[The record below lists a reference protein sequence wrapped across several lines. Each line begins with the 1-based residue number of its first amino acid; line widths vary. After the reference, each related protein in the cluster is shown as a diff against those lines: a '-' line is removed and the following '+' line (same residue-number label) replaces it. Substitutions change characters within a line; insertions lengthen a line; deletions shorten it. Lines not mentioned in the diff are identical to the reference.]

1 MFTQFSPK
9 QRRLLS
15 WWIPGSPDSGHD
27 AVICDGAVR
36 SGKTVC
42 MALSFFLWSLAGFSG
57 TSFALCGKTITS
69 LRRNLVTPLAPF
81 LKSVGFTVREKLSA
95 NWAEIGIS
103 GRENRYYFFG
113 GKDEGSAALIQGMT
127 LGGVLFD
134 EAALM
139 PRSFVEQAVAR
150 CSLPGS
156 RYWFNCNPENPMHW
170 FRREWLDKAAEKNAL
185 HLHFTMD
192 DNPALSPEIRRRYE
206 SLYSG
211 AFYERF
217 VLGKWVAA
225 EGLVYP
231 MFDPELH
238 IRELP
243 EGAVPEKW
251 VISCDYGTV
260 NPASF
265 GLWAYCRA
273 DVKQDES
280 RLLPSASVGDFSPRK
295 AWYRVREYYFDS
307 RREQCQRTDEEH
319 YEALENLAGERPI
332 DCVIA
337 DPSAASFFAVIRRH
351 GKFRAIKA
359 RNEVTDGIRRVAGL
373 LKNGRLYFSP
383 SCKDTLREFSLY
395 RWEENSGRDAPR
407 KENDHAMDDIRY
419 LVSTIE
425 EAAGD
430 EGFFAA
436 AVKR

>member
-1 MFTQFSPK
+1 MKKTAQFTEFSPK
-9 QRRLLS
+9 QRRLLT
-15 WWIPGSPDSGHD
+15 WWTPASPDCARD

-42 MALSFFLWSLAGFSG
+42 MALSFFLWSSIVFNG

-69 LRRNLVTPLAPF
+69 LRRNVLTPILPF
-81 LKSVGFTVREKLSA
+81 LKSIGFGVKEKISA
-95 NWAEIGIS
+95 NWAELSIDGHT
-103 GRENRYYFFG
+103 NRYYFFG
-113 GKDEGSAALIQGMT
+113 GKDEGSAALIQGIT
-127 LGGVLFD
+127 LGGVMFD

-139 PRSFVEQAVAR
+139 PRSFVEQALAR

-170 FRREWLDKAAEKNAL
+170 FRREWLDKSEEKNAL

-192 DNPALSPEIRRRYE
+192 DNPALTPEIRRRYE
-206 SLYSG
+206 KLYSG

-231 MFDPELH
+231 MFDPAVH

-243 EGAVPEKW
+243 SGAIAEKW

-265 GLWAYCRA
+265 GLWARYA
-273 DVKQDES
+273 
-280 RLLPSASVGDFSPRK
+280 G

-307 RREQCQRTDEEH
+307 RREQTQRTDEEH
-319 YEALENLAGERPI
+319 CAALEELAGELPI

-337 DPSAASFFAVIRRH
+337 DPSAASFFAVIRKR
-351 GKFRAIKA
+351 GRFRAIRA
-359 RNEVTDGIRRVAGL
+359 RNEVTDGVRRVAGA
-373 LKNGRLYFSP
+373 LKNGELYFSP
-383 SCKDTLREFSLY
+383 RCKDSLREFSLY
-395 RWEENSGRDAPR
+395 RWDENSGRDTPR

-419 LVSTIE
+419 LLSTAD
-425 EAAGD
+425 EAAGG
-430 EGFFAA
+430 EAFFAA
-436 AVKR
+436 AVGGGFQQALL